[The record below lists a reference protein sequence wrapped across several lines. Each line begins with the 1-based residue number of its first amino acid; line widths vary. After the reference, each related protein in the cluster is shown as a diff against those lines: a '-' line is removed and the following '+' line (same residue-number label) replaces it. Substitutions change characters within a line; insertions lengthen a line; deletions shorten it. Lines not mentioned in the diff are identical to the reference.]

1 MCILVQAGIQRS
13 VTRPGRY
20 QGSPLFHATKR
31 NTKWNLIEFLFN
43 PTQTF
48 PLMPLMPAE
57 KEIIPASTDVK
68 ELLTVVIAWAIRA
81 NPNPTVEGSHFP
93 KWT

>member
-1 MCILVQAGIQRS
+1 
-13 VTRPGRY
+13 
-20 QGSPLFHATKR
+20 
-31 NTKWNLIEFLFN
+31 
-43 PTQTF
+43 
-48 PLMPLMPAE
+48 MPLMPAE

-81 NPNPTVEGSHFP
+81 NPIPTVEGSHFP